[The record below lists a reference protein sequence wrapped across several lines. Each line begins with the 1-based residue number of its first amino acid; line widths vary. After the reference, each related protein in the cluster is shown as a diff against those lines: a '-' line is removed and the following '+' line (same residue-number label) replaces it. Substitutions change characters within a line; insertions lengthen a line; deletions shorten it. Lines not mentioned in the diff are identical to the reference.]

1 MSPGKGG
8 RGIPCRE
15 SAPPF
20 LQGFSVHPVRTLKRA
35 TGRFRPTAESLKAA
49 YRTSPQL
56 CQERTFAIRKENLGI
71 CAGALG
77 VGRQDVNGRYRTG
90 SFLSF
95 FPRMFWNDQ
104 RGAHGRS
111 VYRFFLALGVPL
123 VFGACIGAAFRG
135 RFGRGLGLVTLALG
149 LAGLLYGALT
159 FTTYRDGY
167 GLFAWVLQILM
178 AGGVFCFGGA
188 CWLAARRKR
197 QGVEKT
203 PWDWRQR

>member
-1 MSPGKGG
+1 MNPGKGR

-15 SAPPF
+15 SVPPF

-111 VYRFFLALGVPL
+111 VYRFFFLPWACRLFSEPVSAPHSEDVSAGDWGSSLLRSGLPVCSTAL
-123 VFGACIGAAFRG
+123 
-135 RFGRGLGLVTLALG
+135 
-149 LAGLLYGALT
+149 
-159 FTTYRDGY
+159 
-167 GLFAWVLQILM
+167 
-178 AGGVFCFGGA
+178 
-188 CWLAARRKR
+188 
-197 QGVEKT
+197 
-203 PWDWRQR
+203 

>member
-1 MSPGKGG
+1 
-8 RGIPCRE
+8 
-15 SAPPF
+15 
-20 LQGFSVHPVRTLKRA
+20 
-35 TGRFRPTAESLKAA
+35 
-49 YRTSPQL
+49 
-56 CQERTFAIRKENLGI
+56 
-71 CAGALG
+71 
-77 VGRQDVNGRYRTG
+77 
-90 SFLSF
+90 
-95 FPRMFWNDQ
+95 MFWNDR

-188 CWLAARRKR
+188 LSLIHI
-197 QGVEKT
+197 
-203 PWDWRQR
+203 

>member
-1 MSPGKGG
+1 MDGQF
-8 RGIPCRE
+8 I
-15 SAPPF
+15 
-20 LQGFSVHPVRTLKRA
+20 V
-35 TGRFRPTAESLKAA
+35 
-49 YRTSPQL
+49 
-56 CQERTFAIRKENLGI
+56 
-71 CAGALG
+71 
-77 VGRQDVNGRYRTG
+77 
-90 SFLSF
+90 
-95 FPRMFWNDQ
+95 
-104 RGAHGRS
+104 
-111 VYRFFLALGVPL
+111 FFLALGVPL

-203 PWDWRQR
+203 TSATLPMSFEVCFLVLPFPEWLCLNSHCPLALFP

>member
-1 MSPGKGG
+1 MDGQF
-8 RGIPCRE
+8 I
-15 SAPPF
+15 
-20 LQGFSVHPVRTLKRA
+20 V
-35 TGRFRPTAESLKAA
+35 
-49 YRTSPQL
+49 
-56 CQERTFAIRKENLGI
+56 
-71 CAGALG
+71 
-77 VGRQDVNGRYRTG
+77 
-90 SFLSF
+90 
-95 FPRMFWNDQ
+95 
-104 RGAHGRS
+104 
-111 VYRFFLALGVPL
+111 FFLALGVPL

-167 GLFAWVLQILM
+167 GLFAWGLQILM